1 VFLIRR
7 IPTLAQ
13 FSLGRQPI
21 VDILTVFSSA
31 LDIPFVRA
39 LRNEIPIDLSDHDA
53 ARILRSSVLALSDL
67 GHTTSKRNSHAT
79 RMGFKNRVA

>member
-1 VFLIRR
+1 VIRR

-31 LDIPFVRA
+31 LDIPFVRS
-39 LRNEIPIDLSDHDA
+39 LRKEIAIDLRDHDA
-53 ARILRSSVLALSDL
+53 ARILRSSVLRLSDF
-67 GHTTSKRNSHAT
+67 GHTTSKRNSRAT
-79 RMGFKNRVA
+79 PMGLKNRVA